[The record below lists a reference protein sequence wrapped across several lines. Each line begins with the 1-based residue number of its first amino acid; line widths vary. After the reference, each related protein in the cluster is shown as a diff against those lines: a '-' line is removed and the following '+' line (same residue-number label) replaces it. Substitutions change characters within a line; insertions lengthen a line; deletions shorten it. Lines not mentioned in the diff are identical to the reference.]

1 MVMWARP
8 AKAARTGSGMSPD
21 VSAAASIGAT
31 ISPIRFKIAELP
43 LEKISSGKN
52 SVQNLDSFF
61 GFSLTHA
68 AICWAAERKGL
79 SLIGRHP

>member
-1 MVMWARP
+1 V
-8 AKAARTGSGMSPD
+8 G
-21 VSAAASIGAT
+21 AASKGRPHRIGDVAGCLGRGEHR
-31 ISPIRFKIAELP
+31 IRFKIAELP